1 MSFTEKLIKRII
13 DLEWDLFQE
22 VRGVDGPASCQQ
34 DRRTFE
40 VMRRSQAL
48 AWSVETLESY
58 LEDLGTAQS
67 RGRNLITEKYARMMA
82 GTDHEAYARIASR
95 LPALEAAVKGL
106 IDTIVE
112 IVIAWEQ
119 ELSRAYPNLLRRG
132 RPLLSSA
139 DGPGITSL
147 ETYLRGELA
156 TYSLKTLK
164 HHLSHMERQ
173 KKAGINGARITLEE
187 MVAGSGYT
195 SLEAAEAK
203 LAAVS

>member
-1 MSFTEKLIKRII
+1 MSFADKLIARLI

-22 VRGVDGPASCQQ
+22 VQGVDGPASCQQ

-58 LEDLGTAQS
+58 LDDLDTAQS

-82 GTDHEAYARIASR
+82 GTDPEAYARLAPQ
-95 LPALEAAVKGL
+95 LPPLDAGVDAL
-106 IDTIVE
+106 IDAIAD

-119 ELSRAYPNLLRRG
+119 ELSKAYPNLLRRG

-139 DGPGITSL
+139 DQPGVTSL

-156 TYSLKTLK
+156 TYSLRTLN
-164 HHLSHMERQ
+164 LHMGHIEGQ
-173 KKAGINGARITLEE
+173 KRAGINGARITLEA
-187 MVAGSGYT
+187 MVSRSGYT
-195 SLEAAEAK
+195 SLEDAEAK
-203 LAAVS
+203 LGAGE